1 MAVATVCARPCVGPE
16 GTEAVGKNSGIR
28 SRSRGPPSPHR
39 VASGPWT
46 LGGWVEPRSQ
56 AARTLKPQ
64 AQALALLQ
72 GSADSVYPLVLS
84 PVLSRQPEQSGHP
97 DQGGVSFPLPSL
109 PPHKEQGSRK
119 ARLGVGR
126 TGERVLFGTQELLKA
141 GLFVPA
147 APAVPAQQQRPE
159 PAVPLRAGLVRADG
173 SGASRQPARPNRP

>member
-16 GTEAVGKNSGIR
+16 GTEAVGKNSGIW

-64 AQALALLQ
+64 PQALAPLQ

-97 DQGGVSFPLPSL
+97 DQGGVSFLSL
-109 PPHKEQGSRK
+109 LCPPTRNRG
-119 ARLGVGR
+119 LGKPGWEWE
-126 TGERVLFGTQELLKA
+126 GQENQCFLERRNF
-141 GLFVPA
+141 
-147 APAVPAQQQRPE
+147 
-159 PAVPLRAGLVRADG
+159 
-173 SGASRQPARPNRP
+173 